1 MTDHGSCILSVT
13 HGDRRLNTRVSHD
26 NTKTTRFVR
35 AAAHDDDDD
44 DDDDDDEDRGVLW
57 RRRAPN
63 ARVYSHPRPRART
76 RVTMHRRE
84 RREDED
90 EAV

>member
-1 MTDHGSCILSVT
+1 MTDHDSCILSVT

-44 DDDDDDEDRGVLW
+44 DDDDDE
-57 RRRAPN
+57 
-63 ARVYSHPRPRART
+63 PRLCTTGQART
-76 RVTMHRRE
+76 TINHSIQMTRMNYLKTRQRKT
-84 RREDED
+84 RT
-90 EAV
+90 

>member
-1 MTDHGSCILSVT
+1 MTDHDSCILSVT

-35 AAAHDDDDD
+35 AAAHDDDEDG
-44 DDDDDDEDRGVLW
+44 DRGVRW

-90 EAV
+90 EDEAV